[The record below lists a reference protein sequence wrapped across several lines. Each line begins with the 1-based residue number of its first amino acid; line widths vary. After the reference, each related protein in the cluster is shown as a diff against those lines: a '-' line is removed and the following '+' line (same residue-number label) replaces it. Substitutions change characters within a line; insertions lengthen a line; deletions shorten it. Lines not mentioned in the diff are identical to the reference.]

1 MKKYILITDIIGLVG
16 SLIIFILSIIR
27 EYYLWAIVILG
38 IICLIWVFKLI
49 YYYKNY
55 ILLNTNTNEQITK
68 VYDEGNERFLSAQ
81 EAVDALNN
89 K

>member
-1 MKKYILITDIIGLVG
+1 MISDSLTIKDWDRRSWKNVHNISTNNWIIYKDL
-16 SLIIFILSIIR
+16 
-27 EYYLWAIVILG
+27 
-38 IICLIWVFKLI
+38 C
-49 YYYKNY
+49 KNY